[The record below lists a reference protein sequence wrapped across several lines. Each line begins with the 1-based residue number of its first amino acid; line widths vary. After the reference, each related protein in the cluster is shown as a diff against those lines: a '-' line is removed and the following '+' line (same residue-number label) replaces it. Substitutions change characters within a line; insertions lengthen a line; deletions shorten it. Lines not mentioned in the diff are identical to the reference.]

1 MPRTRKIIRKVE
13 PRSHPIGD
21 IRIDP
26 LLIGAD
32 REFLETFPRAVVQ
45 ETGAVPIRRFG
56 GFGLVV
62 TRDDGE
68 ALRRLQRESDMRLV
82 GVPALNGFGVDL
94 FLRYWAAG
102 DDSNTPPLWVSDA
115 RRNYVRKLGGMI
127 SLRGQVNAVGVLTSL
142 IITSPLSNRCPLMVL
157 RVGDE
162 GQVLYLHGTGGLRVG
177 LRFPGGW
184 QGDVVERLRGEFNLQ
199 GVTSGD
205 GHLIEVR
212 GPEDRGLNDLT
223 ATVLPPLEGE
233 TLILEPR
240 GARRT

>member
-1 MPRTRKIIRKVE
+1 MAHTRKIVRRIE
-13 PRSHPIGD
+13 PRSQPVGD
-21 IRIDP
+21 IRVDP

-32 REFLETFPRAVVQ
+32 REFLDSFPRAVVQ

-62 TRDDGE
+62 TRDAGE
-68 ALRRLQRESDMRLV
+68 ALKRLQRESDMRLV

-94 FLRYWAAG
+94 FLRYWGAS
-102 DDSNTPPLWVSDA
+102 DDANTPPLWVSDA
-115 RRNYVRKLGGMI
+115 RRNYLRKLGGMLSI
-127 SLRGQVNAVGVLTSL
+127 RGQVNAVGVLTSL
-142 IITSPLSNRCPLMVL
+142 IITSPLINRCPLLVL

-184 QGDVVERLRGEFNLQ
+184 QGDLVERLRGEFNLQ
-199 GVTSGD
+199 GVTSAD
-205 GHLIEVR
+205 GHPIETR
-212 GPEDRGLNDLT
+212 GPEERGLNDLM

-233 TLILEPR
+233 TLLLEPR